1 LRELKDTGGLP
12 LFLEIGDKD
21 GSSIGNIFG
30 HPVIP
35 NPFMDEIGS
44 GKLPIYLAAWNNFVT
59 IADHSEMSFQW
70 YEQSAPGY
78 MTLYAEKRV
87 CSTIR
92 DVFGGVRLST

>member
-1 LRELKDTGGLP
+1 
-12 LFLEIGDKD
+12 
-21 GSSIGNIFG
+21 
-30 HPVIP
+30 
-35 NPFMDEIGS
+35 
-44 GKLPIYLAAWNNFVT
+44 
-59 IADHSEMSFQW
+59 MSFQW